1 MKPTRTTNTKLIR
14 EDLVGFLRSL
24 SDGQPVTILY
34 RSKPL
39 VTISAEPAQP
49 EYQAPDAG
57 SPAAIQR
64 SLKLIREL
72 RAKQTTHFDPNKSF
86 KELYDETRML

>member
-1 MKPTRTTNTKLIR
+1 MKSTRTTNTKLIR

-24 SDGQPVTILY
+24 ADGQPVTVLY

-57 SPAAIQR
+57 SPAAIR
-64 SLKLIREL
+64 HSLKLIEKLQARP
-72 RAKQTTHFDPNKSF
+72 AQFDPDKSF
-86 KELYDETRML
+86 KELYDETRTL